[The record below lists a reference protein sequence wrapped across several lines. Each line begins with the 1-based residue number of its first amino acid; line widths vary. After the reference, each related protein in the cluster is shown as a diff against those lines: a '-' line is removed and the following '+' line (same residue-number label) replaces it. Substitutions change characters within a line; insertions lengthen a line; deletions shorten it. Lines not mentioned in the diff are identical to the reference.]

1 VPIKITE
8 LTISSLKL
16 NMFSSISKFVQEKI
30 GKENDDVDDQ
40 KIMHLASAALL
51 LEVSLA
57 DFNIQDEEL
66 ESIANSLTKRF
77 NFSKI
82 EAENLIEMA
91 KVEQDN
97 HVSIHPFVKIIND
110 GCSADEKSLLLED
123 LWRVAYAD
131 DKLDKYEEYQL
142 RKIADL
148 LYIPHSVF
156 IKTKLKVIES

>member
-1 VPIKITE
+1 
-8 LTISSLKL
+8 
-16 NMFSSISKFVQEKI
+16 MFKSISNFVQEKI
-30 GKENDDVDDQ
+30 RKENDEVDETH
-40 KIMHLASAALL
+40 IMHLASAALL

-57 DFNIQDEEL
+57 DFNIQEEEL

-77 NFSKI
+77 NFSTQ
-82 EAENLIEMA
+82 EVENLIEMA
-91 KVEQDN
+91 KQEQEK

-110 GCSADEKSLLLED
+110 GCSADEKKLLLED

-156 IKTKLKVIES
+156 IQTKLKVTES